1 MSQTAI
7 DLAAKTD
14 FRLVLLSIAIS
25 IIGSYTALDI
35 AEQIVPSH
43 GQMRRWWLIGSG
55 LALGISIWSMHFTA
69 ILAHQLATPVSYDF
83 GIVVL
88 SLVVSVL
95 GSGLGFWAVTRQS
108 PIGWLSLI
116 SGGLFIGTS
125 IVAMHYAAM
134 AALRVAATQQYQL
147 TQIILGVVIAIAASI
162 ASLKLAFQS
171 GWVEA
176 TVRQC
181 QHLVGSALLMGSAI
195 SGMHYIAMSGV
206 RFHFAPL
213 TVPKS
218 ATLDRSRLATVIGIA
233 ALMVLTLAL
242 LASFFGR
249 RLRLSAELARVEAL
263 RQSEERLEQLIQ
275 QRTQELQQE
284 KLASEAANQAKSA
297 FLANMSHELRTP
309 LTSIIGFSSVLLQEV
324 FGSINERQREYLQRV
339 SAGGYQLLDLINDLL
354 DLSKIEADREELV
367 LETVGVEEICET
379 CLSIVREQATRRGLD
394 LSLTVSPNAS
404 TCLADKRRLVQ
415 ILLNLLSNAIKFTD
429 TGSVTLAVDK
439 TETSVQFLVTDT
451 GIGIPESELSKLFQP
466 FQQLDSGIDR
476 KYQGTG
482 LGLALSQKLAQLHG
496 GEITVKSTPEQGS
509 CFMLSLPRVG

>member
-43 GQMRRWWLIGSG
+43 GQSRWWLIGSS

-88 SLVVSVL
+88 SLVAAVL

-108 PIGWLSLI
+108 PIGWLYLI

-206 RFHFAPL
+206 RFYFAPL
-213 TVPKS
+213 TAPKS
-218 ATLDRSRLATVIGIA
+218 ATLDGSRLATVIGIA

-379 CLSIVREQATRRGLD
+379 CLSIVREQAARRGLD
-394 LSLTVSPNAS
+394 LSLTISPDAS